1 MKSTQ
6 KMVTSL
12 PLSSFHVLFY
22 LIIFIQEKKTMR
34 KIIILLLILI
44 LPFSLF
50 ATDYSEIMAKAKE
63 SSRTLENAEITYQ
76 NSLLDNEK
84 ASRSEDVRYSVIAE
98 ATPINTSFDNM
109 ENGSTEVSKLSA
121 SIVIPSSSSVATNEG
136 MSNATTITVSS
147 PLSAGY
153 DGAFSISPSVSAS
166 HTFDLSS
173 SEGKY
178 KKTLQDSQNTLAIEQ
193 TYKNALL
200 SFEKSI
206 ISQMKSLLSA
216 EKSIRTSENA
226 LESAKKSMED
236 IKTLG
241 TYSEGSVNWRKAEL
255 DVKKAENS
263 LSALY
268 EQYENAKEQFYT
280 ATGLIWSGLENIPEP
295 NLELVSL
302 ESGNTDVRLS
312 YIDSELARLEAE
324 GSAASTLSVSGSL
337 GASYKNS
344 KAKAGDKIPVQNTV
358 TGSAGV
364 SYSGGNWSIGADVTL
379 TATKDFSYTPQLT
392 ISGSWSSLSTSDI
405 TEKTEANNA
414 IKASNNYIDSLTN
427 YTIEGMSLAQK
438 INAFN
443 LDYALLKE
451 DLEYQRQSY
460 ELTKES
466 HDAGLAS
473 ESELESAALA
483 LENAEADV
491 EIKKLEGLELE
502 YDILIYSL

>member
-1 MKSTQ
+1 
-6 KMVTSL
+6 
-12 PLSSFHVLFY
+12 
-22 LIIFIQEKKTMR
+22 MR
-34 KIIILLLILI
+34 KIIILLLIAI

-50 ATDYSEIMAKAKE
+50 AADYSEIIAKAKD
-63 SSRTLENAEITYQ
+63 SSRTLENAEIAYQ
-76 NSLLDNEK
+76 NSLLKNEE
-84 ASRSEDVRYSVIAE
+84 ASRSEDVSYSVSAK

-109 ENGSTEVSKLSA
+109 ENGSMEVSELSA
-121 SIVIPSSSSVATNEG
+121 SIVIPSSSSVKSGERMT
-136 MSNATTITVSS
+136 NATTVTVSS

-153 DGAFSISPSVSAS
+153 DGAFSIWPSVSAS

-178 KKTLQDSQNTLAIEQ
+178 KKTLQDSQNTLTIEQ

-206 ISQMKSLLSA
+206 ISQMQSILST

-226 LESAKKSMED
+226 LEIAKKSMED
-236 IKTLG
+236 IKALG

-255 DVKKAENS
+255 EKKKTENS
-263 LSALY
+263 LSSLY

-280 ATGLIWSGLENIPEP
+280 ATGLEWNGLENIPEP

-312 YIDSELARLEAE
+312 YIESELARLEAE
-324 GSAASTLSVSGSL
+324 SSDTSTLSVSGSL

-344 KAKAGDKIPVQNTV
+344 KAKANAKGVAPVQNTV

-364 SYSGGNWSIGADVTL
+364 SYKGDNWSIGADVSL
-379 TATKDFSYTPQLT
+379 TSTKDFSYTPQLT
-392 ISGSWSSLSTSDI
+392 ISGSWSSSSTSDI
-405 TEKTEANNA
+405 TEKTNANNA
-414 IKASNNYIDSLTN
+414 IKASNDYIDSLTN

-451 DLEYQRQSY
+451 ELEYQRQSY

-466 HDAGLAS
+466 YDAGLAS

-483 LENAEADV
+483 FENAEADV

>member
-22 LIIFIQEKKTMR
+22 LINFIQEKTMR

-109 ENGSTEVSKLSA
+109 ENGSMEVSNLSA

-136 MSNATTITVSS
+136 VSNATTITVSS

-206 ISQMKSLLSA
+206 ISQMKSILSA
-216 EKSIRTSENA
+216 EKSIRTSENT

-344 KAKAGDKIPVQNTV
+344 KAKAGDKVQNTV

-466 HDAGLAS
+466 YDAGLAS